1 MYGVFPI
8 AVPQFGD
15 AINQPGQHTKRYRRV
30 LSIPCETRTCP
41 VTFPPDI
48 EVYSLQDA
56 LYFNETALSFLVQC
70 PAGRTCPPGT
80 WPKLITFP
88 PGTFVFPDPNSDP
101 GFPIQLALVGCQGR
115 VSRTLPA
122 NSTQAEIDAAI
133 QEIINEV
140 ARQQAECDAISDPP
154 PPNPS
159 PFFTNAQVFSSFSCP
174 ACEAVDYDGILPWYI
189 TLDRTNNRLVMAT
202 GVISAETQ
210 AEADEQAQAFLDAF
224 KAEAIAAEALECVG
238 CTITTASPLP
248 AGEVGVAY
256 SETLTST
263 GTFSTPAWTII
274 SGSLPDGLSLN
285 SSTGEISGTPTTE
298 QTSTFTVRA
307 TNGAQCCDKEFE
319 LEIAAIACPAFS
331 QTITLTEFNSA
342 GNNYYG
348 AVGGANPRRIMSAR
362 QGGSAV
368 VSSVDADTMLEV
380 GVSGAFAGGLIIAIC
395 YVPTSNRIL
404 VAEPNSGTITVL
416 NAETL
421 ASVGTISVSGGVVSI
436 FDMTYDSVNDRVY
449 VIWQDN
455 PAVDGGTLSSFIGT
469 TLVASTS
476 VSLSASVN
484 DTPGRVAFCVGT
496 NKLYVSMFNATPS
509 LRLQI
514 YQGSS
519 LLSLG
524 SFALGD
530 LAVATSANTPMACS
544 QGKVWVQVT
553 DINTGDGSLLIINST
568 TDALQFSYSY
578 GAMSPR
584 GLCWMPIANR
594 MFTKL
599 DSNIVVYSVADNTQ
613 VCNFAANEVSD
624 AGLVADPDNDN
635 VFVTGSG
642 TNNMDV
648 YT

>member
-1 MYGVFPI
+1 MFGVFPV

-15 AINQPGQHTKRYRRV
+15 AINQPGQHTKRYRKQ

-41 VTFPPDI
+41 VEFPPDVRI
-48 EVYSLQDA
+48 YSLQDA
-56 LYFNETALSFLVQC
+56 LTFNLTPLSFLVQC
-70 PAGRTCPPGT
+70 PPGFVCPPGT
-80 WPKLITFP
+80 FPKVITFP
-88 PGTFVFPDPNSDP
+88 PGTFVFPDPNTNP
-101 GFPIQLALVGCQGR
+101 GFPIQLELTGCQGR
-115 VSRTLPA
+115 VTRTLPA
-122 NSTQAEIDAAI
+122 DASQAEINAAI
-133 QEIINEV
+133 QAIINEV
-140 ARQQAECDAISDPP
+140 ARQQAECDAVSDPP
-154 PPNPS
+154 PLNPS
-159 PFFTNAQVFSSFSCP
+159 PFFTNVEVYSAFSCP
-174 ACEAVDYDGILPWYI
+174 ECEAVTYTGSLPWYI
-189 TLDRTNNRLVMAT
+189 SVDTTNNRLVMAS
-202 GVISAETQ
+202 GVIAAETQ
-210 AEADEQAQAFLDAF
+210 VEANDQAQAFLDAF
-224 KAEAIAAEALECVG
+224 KAAAIAAELLECVG
-238 CTITTASPLP
+238 CTISTASPLP

-256 SETLTST
+256 SQTLTST
-263 GTFSTPAWTII
+263 GTLSTPTWAVI
-274 SGSLPDGLSLN
+274 SGALPDGLSL
-285 SSTGEISGTPTTE
+285 SGATGEISGTPTTE
-298 QTSTFTVRA
+298 QTATFTVRA
-307 TNGAQCCDKEFE
+307 TAGAQCCEKEFE

-368 VSSVDADTMLEV
+368 VSSVDADTMTEV
-380 GVSGAFAGGLIIAIC
+380 AVSAAFAAGTIAAIC
-395 YVPTSNRIL
+395 YVPTSNRVL

-421 ASVGTISVSGGVVSI
+421 ASVGTISVSGGVVAI

-455 PAVDGGTLSSFIGT
+455 PSVDGGTLSSFIGT

-476 VSLSASVN
+476 ASLSASVN

-496 NKLYVSMFNATPS
+496 NKLYVSMFNATPD

-530 LAVATSANTPMACS
+530 LLVATNANTPMACS

-553 DINTGDGSLLIINST
+553 DINTGDGSLLIIDST